1 MGVTMKVLCIDTETG
16 GLDPEKH
23 SILSIAAIVGDL
35 DTGEKF
41 ETFYT
46 LVKSPTYNVTPKA
59 MEVNKLNL
67 DECKKDGLEPSEIAI
82 KLMDMWTGHGC
93 SIIAG
98 HNVTFD
104 KRMLASQIFNCSL
117 SEFESNFTYRIL
129 DSITISMLFAGTEAK
144 SGNSLKQLCE
154 AWNIKSNNPNYHNAL
169 YDADICFDLLSK
181 FRRTVFKNSELIRS
195 LQDENS
201 GNIS

>member
-1 MGVTMKVLCIDTETG
+1 MKVLCIDTETG
-16 GLDPEKH
+16 GLDPDKH

-46 LVKSPTYNVTPKA
+46 LVKLPSYNVTPKA
-59 MEVNKLNL
+59 MEINKLNV
-67 DECKKDGLEPSEIAI
+67 DECQKNGMLPEAIAD
-82 KLMDMWTGHGC
+82 KLMDLWTIHGC

-104 KRMLASQIFNCSL
+104 KSMLASQIFNCSL

-129 DSITISMLFAGTEAK
+129 DSITMSMLFAGTEAK

-154 AWNIKSNNPNYHNAL
+154 AWGIKSNNPNYHNAL
-169 YDADICFDLLSK
+169 YDTDICFDLLSK
-181 FRRTVFKNSELIRS
+181 FRRIVFKNPELIRD
-195 LQDENS
+195 LQNENS
-201 GNIS
+201 GKIL